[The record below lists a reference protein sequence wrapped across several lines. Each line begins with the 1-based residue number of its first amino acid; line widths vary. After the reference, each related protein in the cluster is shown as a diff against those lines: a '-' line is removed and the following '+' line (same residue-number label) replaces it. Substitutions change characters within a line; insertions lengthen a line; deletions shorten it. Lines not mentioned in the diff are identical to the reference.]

1 VFEQPIKR
9 ARVRHKA
16 ARRRD
21 QEWLRTLELPSTSS
35 IESPEVVCNPKTALS
50 RAPPFRLHRNAYESR

>member
-21 QEWLRTLELPSTSS
+21 QEWLRTVELPFTSS
-35 IESPEVVCNPKTALS
+35 IESPGGMQPQDCALS
-50 RAPPFRLHRNAYESR
+50 GATV